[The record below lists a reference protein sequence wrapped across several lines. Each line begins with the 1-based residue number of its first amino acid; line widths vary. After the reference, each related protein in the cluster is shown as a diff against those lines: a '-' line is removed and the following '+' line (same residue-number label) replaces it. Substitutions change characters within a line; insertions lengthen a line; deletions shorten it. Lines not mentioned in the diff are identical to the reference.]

1 MEILFNIGEKYGLWG
16 ICGLVVCMGLFIL
29 FKWLGSKLSADMES
43 GLEKVGTKLTEQMSK
58 QNDTLTKVIVE
69 QQERLLDHLLTEKKA
84 NQSRHNDMINDK
96 EDLAVDI
103 NNYLKD
109 IMNIHNSQRAYI
121 LEFHNHNE
129 NLSGTPFV
137 KFTCKYEWFELK
149 DGYEPLIG
157 NCKDMAFAAIAQ
169 VFKDVRTSKN
179 QCVIYNDLEKFGE
192 QNPSLAYYLVKQNT
206 KTLIFK
212 GLYDKNNVFIAVIV
226 LEYNHI
232 INAKDINLNKLHV
245 QASEITQLIN
255 LRYKYDE

>member
-29 FKWLGSKLSADMES
+29 FKWLGKKLSADMET

-69 QQERLLDHLLTEKKA
+69 QQERLLNHLLTEKKA

-137 KFTCKYEWFELK
+137 KFSCKYEWFEP
-149 DGYEPLIG
+149 GYDPLIG
-157 NCKDMAFAAIAQ
+157 TCKDMAFASLAQ
-169 VFKDVRTSKN
+169 IVKEVRHSDNQCTIYTDVDKFTKLNPSISYYIKGDTSKSF
-179 QCVIYNDLEKFGE
+179 V
-192 QNPSLAYYLVKQNT
+192 
-206 KTLIFK
+206 FK
-212 GLYDKNNVFIAVIV
+212 GLYDKNNILIALLV
-226 LEYNHI
+226 LEYNYVI
-232 INAKDINLNKLHV
+232 DASKIKYNKLLV
-245 QASEITQLIN
+245 ESAELTQLIN
-255 LRYKYDE
+255 LRYKYEK